1 MNDDGVVPP
10 VTRIVLVE
18 LRAQPP
24 GFDADDR
31 IEPRVVRLGAPEHGD
46 ADHVFLDLIAF
57 SGERA
62 VNHIAEKTAHAIG
75 VGEDAARKH
84 AVELKANLVG

>member
-1 MNDDGVVPP
+1 MTMESCRPSP
-10 VTRIVLVE
+10 ESVLVE
-18 LRAQPP
+18 LRPQPS

-31 IEPRVVRLGAPEHGD
+31 IEPRVVRLGAPENGD
-46 ADHVFLDLIAF
+46 ADHIFLDLIAF

-62 VNHIAEKTAHAIG
+62 VNHIAEKTAHPIG
-75 VGEDAARKH
+75 VGEDTARKH